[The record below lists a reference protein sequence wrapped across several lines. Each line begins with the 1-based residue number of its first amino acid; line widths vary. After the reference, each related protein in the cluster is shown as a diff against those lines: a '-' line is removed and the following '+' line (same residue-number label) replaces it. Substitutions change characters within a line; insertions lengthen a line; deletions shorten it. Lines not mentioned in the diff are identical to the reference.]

1 MSANINPEDN
11 ERWLSDGNCAYC
23 RRKTYCGADCTAQKR
38 RARAILHQLILNKAP
53 GLKGVYKVLEGAT
66 RGESIG

>member
-23 RRKTYCGADCTAQKR
+23 RRKAYCSKACTAQKR
-38 RARAILHQLILNKAP
+38 RKQAIMRQIVSGKTGSA
-53 GLKGVYKVLEGAT
+53 KIRQALE
-66 RGESIG
+66 REVQ